1 MNSDLYRAVCDALA
15 PVIIKRAYDNALLP
29 SADRWSYGTPVRP
42 SNEPMFD
49 GELDLRQF
57 TKTIKGQKEVN
68 SVLIGAVR
76 NCLTLL
82 LRDSLEKVDL
92 SSDYSK
98 DHMMIRFKPQSIRF
112 NVESRRDPK
121 AYGRTIETVDY
132 RSIII
137 GQRSFS
143 ADYFGLVS
151 FRPKEE
157 NVKEETE
164 A

>member
-15 PVIIKRAYDNALLP
+15 PIIIKRANDNALLP
-29 SADRWSYGTPVRP
+29 SADRWSYSKPVRP
-42 SNEPMFD
+42 SHEPPFD
-49 GELDLRQF
+49 GVLDLRQF
-57 TKTIKGQKEVN
+57 TKIINGQKDVN
-68 SVLIGAVR
+68 SALIGAVR

-82 LRDSLEKVDL
+82 LRDSLERVEL
-92 SSDYSK
+92 ARDYSK
-98 DHMMIRFKPQSIRF
+98 DHMMIRFAPRSIRF
-112 NVESRRDPK
+112 NVETRRDPHS
-121 AYGRTIETVDY
+121 YGRTIETVDY
-132 RSIII
+132 RSIYL

-143 ADYFGLVS
+143 AEYFGLIS